1 MERVRRL
8 RSGLAVFLSLVL
20 LIGVIF
26 PVYADNVQEQQR
38 KLQDVNRQIDQQ
50 RSNVNQAK
58 KKEKTVIG
66 QISGLDQDIN
76 KTEAEIKQI
85 DERIAFLEKSIA
97 KTEED
102 IKVSE
107 EALAEQSDILSERL
121 VFIYEEGGDVSYLE
135 VLLSATDIK
144 EFLTRY
150 DFLNMIVEQDVE
162 LIKEINKEKKE
173 LALKKCDLEIKQKEL
188 MNIQTSQISQKEILD
203 SQKEEK
209 QKLLGNVRQE
219 KKALEQAL
227 DELERT
233 SRQLETIIRQY
244 QSGST
249 GSQVGTGVFTWPTP
263 GYTQRT
269 SPYGMRL
276 HPILGERRM
285 HTGIDI
291 KAPMGATIVA
301 ADSGTVMFAGW
312 MSGYGQVI
320 IIDHANGLST
330 LYAHQSSFLVSK
342 GTNVSKGQAI
352 GKVGSTGWSTGPH
365 LHFEVR
371 INGTP
376 TNPAGYV

>member
-1 MERVRRL
+1 MRRL

>member
-85 DERIAFLEKSIA
+85 DDRIAFLEKSIA